1 MTKHRTVGAH
11 PSWMGK
17 ATESLSRSSSVI
29 ATGGFALSG
38 AAFAVGNLLLARA
51 LPTDDYGRFSLGLA
65 LFIVFSHMAPFGIN
79 QLMLRRSIDPSP
91 RLLGRLLAQA
101 ALTATLAGLAGRFA
115 YGLRLADVLLIGLA
129 ITSGHLLWVTS
140 AGLQKHNRRLAAL
153 GSLTA
158 PDWIL
163 LAIGVGTLI
172 APPAT
177 ATAPL
182 IFYCAA
188 VALVGPLA
196 WSAFAAAHRLP
207 TPRDEPIMTFRT
219 LAPLGVIATGGVLVG
234 QVERLVIPSVLDLEA
249 LAMFSVL
256 TSIAIFP
263 FRLVTLGAGFAL
275 TPRLVAAPDG
285 AARRQ
290 IVEHELK
297 LIGLALA
304 GITIIVCAS
313 APFIAVWVTAGR
325 YEPGLLLVLA
335 ACLIGAAKV
344 AEVLP
349 RAIITACGTER
360 DLVHLSSYVWAGIAA
375 SVLGALLG
383 AGAGLPGV
391 LVGMALGNLAGAAP
405 AMFVA
410 QRALLAP
417 PLQPPAA

>member
-1 MTKHRTVGAH
+1 
-11 PSWMGK
+11 
-17 ATESLSRSSSVI
+17 
-29 ATGGFALSG
+29 LSG
-38 AAFAVGNLLLARA
+38 AAFAIGNLLLARA

-79 QLMLRRSIDPSP
+79 QLMLRRQIDPSP
-91 RLLGRLLAQA
+91 RLLARLLAQG
-101 ALTATLAGLAGRFA
+101 ALTAMLAGFGAHIA
-115 YGLRLADVLLIGLA
+115 YGVCLTDVLLIGLA

-140 AGLQKHNRRLAAL
+140 AGLQKQNRRLAAL

-163 LAIGVGTLI
+163 LAIGVGTLM

-182 IFYCAA
+182 AFYCVA

-196 WSAFAAAHRLP
+196 WSAFAAAHRVLAQP
-207 TPRDEPIMTFRT
+207 SEPIMTFRV

-234 QVERLVIPSVLDLEA
+234 QIERLVIPSVLDLEA

-256 TSIAIFP
+256 TSVAIFP

-275 TPRLVAAPDG
+275 TPRLVAARDG
-285 AARRQ
+285 AAKQ
-290 IVEHELK
+290 QVVKHELQV
-297 LIGLALA
+297 IGLALT
-304 GITIIVCAS
+304 GITIVVCAL
-313 APFIAVWVTAGR
+313 APFVARWTTAGR
-325 YEPGLLLVLA
+325 YDPDLLLVLA

-349 RAIITACGTER
+349 RAILTACGSER
-360 DLVHLSSYVWAGIAA
+360 DLVHLSGCVWAGIVA

-383 AGAGLPGV
+383 AWAGLPGV
-391 LVGMALGNLAGAAP
+391 LVGMAAGNLAGATP
-405 AMFVA
+405 AMVVA
-410 QRALLAP
+410 YRALQT
-417 PLQPPAA
+417 QPEQSRHS

>member
-1 MTKHRTVGAH
+1 MLKRTAVGAH
-11 PSWMGK
+11 PGWMGK
-17 ATESLSRSSSVI
+17 ATALFSRSSSVI
-29 ATGGFALSG
+29 ASGGFALSG

-51 LPTDDYGRFSLGLA
+51 MPTDDYGRFSLGLA

-79 QLMLRRSIDPSP
+79 QLMLRREIDPSP
-91 RLLGRLLAQA
+91 RLLARLLAQG
-101 ALTATLAGLAGRFA
+101 ALMATLAGIGAHVA
-115 YGLRLADVLLIGLA
+115 YGLRLIDVLLIGLA
-129 ITSGHLLWVTS
+129 ITSGQLLWVTS
-140 AGLQKHNRRLAAL
+140 AGLQKQHRRLAAL

-163 LAIGVGTLI
+163 LAVGAGALM

-177 ATAPL
+177 ATVPL
-182 IFYCAA
+182 VFYCLA

-207 TPRDEPIMTFRT
+207 MPPTGSFMTFRA
-219 LAPLGVIATGGVLVG
+219 LAPLGFIAMGGVLVG
-234 QVERLVIPSVLDLEA
+234 QIERLVIPSVLDLEA

-256 TSIAIFP
+256 TSVAIFP

-290 IVEHELK
+290 VVKHELQ
-297 LIGLALA
+297 LIGFALA
-304 GITIIVCAS
+304 GISILVSAS
-313 APFIAVWVTAGR
+313 APYFARWVTAGR
-325 YEPGLLLVLA
+325 YEPDLVLVLA

-360 DLVHLSSYVWAGIAA
+360 DLVQLSGYLWAGIAA

-383 AGAGLPGV
+383 AWAGLSGV
-391 LVGMALGNLAGAAP
+391 LVGMAAGNLAGATP
-405 AMFVA
+405 AMAVA
-410 QRALLAP
+410 YRALLAEP
-417 PLQPPAA
+417 VQPPAT